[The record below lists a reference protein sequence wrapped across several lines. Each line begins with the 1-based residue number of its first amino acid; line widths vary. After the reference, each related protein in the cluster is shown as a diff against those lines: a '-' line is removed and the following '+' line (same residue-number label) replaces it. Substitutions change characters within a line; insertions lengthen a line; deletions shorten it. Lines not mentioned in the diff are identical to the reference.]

1 MRFVDLP
8 AKSCRTP
15 RSRPERSSFDVLIQ
29 GAAALD
35 DLARAERYLFELERR
50 GERPHSESFR
60 AVGSSE
66 RAIRL
71 VDKARCVGAD
81 MDLDA
86 MNTWR
91 LHGFCVA
98 FGWLLPLFSGDQ
110 GAFTGL
116 GAAPRPPLDAGHG
129 ADSRVETLAGS
140 GEPRLCAVVQLCSGG
155 TTWHVKGR
163 FRGRFACSSLDF
175 PRFQPS

>member
-8 AKSCRTP
+8 AKSCRTT

-66 RAIRL
+66 
-71 VDKARCVGAD
+71 
-81 MDLDA
+81 
-86 MNTWR
+86 
-91 LHGFCVA
+91 
-98 FGWLLPLFSGDQ
+98 Q
-110 GAFTGL
+110 
-116 GAAPRPPLDAGHG
+116 RPP
-129 ADSRVETLAGS
+129 
-140 GEPRLCAVVQLCSGG
+140 
-155 TTWHVKGR
+155 
-163 FRGRFACSSLDF
+163 
-175 PRFQPS
+175 